1 MNEIENL
8 SDVLCD
14 DQDLVIDNEWM
25 EKLEVICK
33 RRETVETL
41 IEKAKQNQSDVKTA
55 IYERVYQ
62 DYEQR
67 LAVIEDDLRPV
78 AKHIHLELTEIEA
91 IESNIR
97 SKLDLVEDEL
107 EEQTFRCKVGEFSE
121 KELSEKVDT
130 LADIK
135 DRLSHQIEIATATY
149 AGCTLYLGDSWRKTQ
164 LDVSQV
170 EKEIAA
176 DTGMDKA
183 GLVWADLGTTEAIE
197 ATDPATAEPAIEA
210 TPKLELA
217 HDVKAVQEAPAK
229 TVIDTP
235 VYQPVSEEQT
245 EVRSKLAACLQLI
258 NAKGEAETY
267 EVGKEGLFIGK
278 STANDVV
285 IKKAGISRRHA
296 RVAWLDD
303 GEYTIQ
309 DLSGRG
315 VGVNGEL
322 LEQATIK
329 HGDTITVGKVELELI
344 AQA

>member
-25 EKLEVICK
+25 EKLEVISR

-41 IEKAKQNQSDVKTA
+41 IEKVQQNQADVKSA

-67 LAVIEDDLRPV
+67 LALIQEDLRPV
-78 AKHIHLELTEIEA
+78 AEHIHVELTEIEA
-91 IESNIR
+91 LESNIR
-97 SKLDLVEDEL
+97 SRLDLVEDEL
-107 EEQTFRCKVGEFSE
+107 EEQTFRCKVGEFS
-121 KELSEKVDT
+121 KQELNEKVDA
-130 LADIK
+130 LAGIK
-135 DRLSHQIEIATATY
+135 DRLAHQIEVATATY
-149 AGCTLYLGDSWRKTQ
+149 AGCTLYLGDSWRKIQ

-170 EKEIAA
+170 EKDIAA
-176 DTGMDKA
+176 DTGVDQA
-183 GLVWADLGTTEAIE
+183 GLVWADLGTSDETGPILEVQAETEELA
-197 ATDPATAEPAIEA
+197 PEPALAVEPVEA
-210 TPKLELA
+210 ARVE
-217 HDVKAVQEAPAK
+217 

-235 VYQPVSEEQT
+235 VYKSVSNEQT

-267 EVGKEGLFIGK
+267 ELGKEGIFIGK

-315 VGVNGEL
+315 VAVNGEL

-329 HGDTITVGKVELELI
+329 HGDTITVGKVDLELI